1 MNVAELK
8 EILNKH
14 NDSAKV
20 ELAFRENEEDDYRWA
35 ECLFHPFE
43 PFDKQHLLLSTG
55 KVTME

>member
-35 ECLFHPFE
+35 ECLFH
-43 PFDKQHLLLSTG
+43 
-55 KVTME
+55 